1 MTINLVC
8 ISKYKENEPMYS
20 FYSGEK
26 LVARLSSPDMT
37 SQMLEFYRKNP
48 VQLIKDLDTPKEYA

>member
-26 LVARLSSPDMT
+26 LVARVSSPDMT
-37 SQMLEFYRKNP
+37 KEMLEFYRKNP
-48 VQLIKDLDTPKEYA
+48 VKLIKDIEEPKEYA